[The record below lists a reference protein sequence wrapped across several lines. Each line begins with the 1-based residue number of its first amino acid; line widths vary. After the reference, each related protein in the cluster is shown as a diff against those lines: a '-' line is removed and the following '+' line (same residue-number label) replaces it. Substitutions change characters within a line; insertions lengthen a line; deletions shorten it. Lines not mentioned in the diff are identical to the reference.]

1 MFKSIYFKTEFKKIF
16 REPIM
21 ALLFLAPILMA
32 VIFRLLILFAV
43 PFLQKY
49 ISFDFSAAEPYVLSF
64 VFVINAMLLSIVTG
78 FSMIDDKDNRI
89 AELMSITPMGIDG
102 YLVIRFALVFA
113 SVIIYTF
120 YTYAVLHIFI
130 IPLYVVLLVSVILC
144 FYSAVMG
151 YVLFLVASDKV
162 NGLTYAK
169 GLNIVMLFMFTDL
182 LNIKWLN
189 GLSWAFPPYWI
200 EQAVK
205 YPENPFN
212 ICFGALV
219 TMLWF
224 LALWAVQKRKQSF

>member
-1 MFKSIYFKTEFKKIF
+1 MLYEVIT
-16 REPIM
+16 
-21 ALLFLAPILMA
+21 AG
-32 VIFRLLILFAV
+32 IFRLLILFAV

-102 YLVIRFALVFA
+102 YLVIRFVLVFA

-151 YVLFLVASDKV
+151 YVLFLRITSYNVCYTK
-162 NGLTYAK
+162 
-169 GLNIVMLFMFTDL
+169 L
-182 LNIKWLN
+182 LRL
-189 GLSWAFPPYWI
+189 
-200 EQAVK
+200 
-205 YPENPFN
+205 
-212 ICFGALV
+212 
-219 TMLWF
+219 
-224 LALWAVQKRKQSF
+224 